1 MNEMIEKI
9 RTYKDLGNEIGEEIW
24 KQISNIDEIINNKD
38 FKTFNV
44 NSKTISLSFNKNN
57 CPVTLIFQSPDK
69 VNITLSKI
77 IIQELTFE
85 NDEVCKSVDSY
96 LMSTKG
102 TYLKSWLPNDY

>member
-1 MNEMIEKI
+1 MIQKI
-9 RTYKDLGNEIGEEIW
+9 RAYKDLGNQIGEEIW

-102 TYLKSWLPNDY
+102 TYLKSWLPNDN

>member
-1 MNEMIEKI
+1 MIQKI
-9 RTYKDLGNEIGEEIW
+9 RAYKDLGNQIGEEIW
-24 KQISNIDEIINNKD
+24 KQISNIDEIINNKE

-44 NSKTISLSFNKNN
+44 NNKTISLSFNKNN

-85 NDEVCKSVDSY
+85 NDEVCKTVDSY

-102 TYLKSWLPNDY
+102 TYLKSWLPNDN